1 MAITASSTGFRAR
14 NPSTGEPF
22 GAEFVEATEAMV
34 DRALVAAEGAFE
46 PYRAAAPSARAA
58 FLRRIGDEIVALGDE
73 LLELAS
79 AETALPPGRLTGERG
94 RTVGQLRM
102 FAERV
107 EEGSWVEARIDPA
120 QPERAPAA
128 RPDIRRMLIPLGP
141 VGVFGASNFPLAF
154 SVAGGDTA
162 SALAAGCPVVFKA
175 HPAHPG
181 TSALVGDAIAR
192 AAAASG
198 MPEGVFSLLQGAGHE
213 VGLWLTRHPLT
224 RAIGFTGSLR
234 GGRALFDAAAARP
247 EPIPVYA
254 EMGSVN
260 PVFLLPSAVAARAEA
275 LGEGLAGSITM
286 GVGQFCTN
294 PGVLVGLRDPALDRL
309 TATLSERVAAAP
321 AAAMLYP
328 AIGEGYRAAVA
339 GVRADGAVEVL
350 AEAAAGG
357 GGGAGSAHR
366 LHDVRSLLPRAFPS
380 SGRNFR
386 TGESPRHR
394 GNASGAGGGRARAG
408 GTAHRERSRDG
419 RRPSPACRTRPHPG
433 AEGRADHLQRLSD
446 GRGGGPR
453 DAARRALSRD
463 HRLAQHLGG
472 LGGHH
477 PLRAPRR
484 LSGLSGRG
492 APPRAPRR
500 ESARDLA
507 SGRWCAH
514 PTRLISVPIG
524 SIVMRI
530 SSPAARVK
538 ESGGTTPVPVRR
550 MHPPGKVVSR

>member
-14 NPSTGEPF
+14 NPWTGEPF

-339 GVRADGAVEVL
+339 GVRADEAVEVL

-357 GGGAGSAHR
+357 EGALGRPIVFTTSARSFLEHSHLQDEIFGPASLLVTAETPAELEEVARGLEGQLTASVQGTSEDLLRHAGLVRILERKVGRIIFNGFPTGVEVGHAMQHGGPYPATTDSRSTSVGSAAITR
-366 LHDVRSLLPRAFPS
+366 FARPVAYQDFPDAALPP
-380 SGRNFR
+380 
-386 TGESPRHR
+386 E
-394 GNASGAGGGRARAG
+394 
-408 GTAHRERSRDG
+408 
-419 RRPSPACRTRPHPG
+419 
-433 AEGRADHLQRLSD
+433 L
-446 GRGGGPR
+446 R
-453 DAARRALSRD
+453 DANPLGIWRLVDGALT
-463 HRLAQHLGG
+463 
-472 LGGHH
+472 
-477 PLRAPRR
+477 
-484 LSGLSGRG
+484 
-492 APPRAPRR
+492 PP
-500 ESARDLA
+500 D
-507 SGRWCAH
+507 
-514 PTRLISVPIG
+514 
-524 SIVMRI
+524 
-530 SSPAARVK
+530 
-538 ESGGTTPVPVRR
+538 
-550 MHPPGKVVSR
+550 